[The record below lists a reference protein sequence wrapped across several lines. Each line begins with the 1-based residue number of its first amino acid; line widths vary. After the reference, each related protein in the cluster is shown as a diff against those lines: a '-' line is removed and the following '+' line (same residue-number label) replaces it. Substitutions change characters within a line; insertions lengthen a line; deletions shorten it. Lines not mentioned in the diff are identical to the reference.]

1 MLRAQARLCCLLIC
15 FLDWLVAAAGNM
27 AESGCKPVLLS
38 SLSQSEPDSK
48 FCPHVDIFGCAHSQ
62 RAPACPGGLS
72 WRFPDIPAICFLAP
86 WPPVLGALSRSV
98 RLPSPSVP
106 PIHFTPPLWN
116 TSVCRKD
123 QRKKHVCFAGCW
135 VLLLPEHNST
145 PALLPLEGVGISH
158 SVNPRRR
165 ESPFECTWGQL
176 AWWNHPEHLPLFIF
190 KAF

>member
-15 FLDWLVAAAGNM
+15 FLAWLVAATGNM

-48 FCPHVDIFGCAHSQ
+48 FCPHVDIFGCAYSQ

-123 QRKKHVCFAGCW
+123 QRKKTCLLCRLLGAPAAGTQQHTCTAA
-135 VLLLPEHNST
+135 SGRGGDF
-145 PALLPLEGVGISH
+145 PLSE
-158 SVNPRRR
+158 P
-165 ESPFECTWGQL
+165 
-176 AWWNHPEHLPLFIF
+176 
-190 KAF
+190 